1 MSQTKKTTK
10 IYTNTYLITDVFF
23 LFLAT
28 KRTKK
33 LPERNPKKKRA
44 VFIPSSYDSG
54 EEDEDLSVN
63 VPADS
68 AIDAPS
74 SASAD
79 VPPPTSTPPQS
90 ASAAT
95 AVDPPAATAVD
106 PPATT
111 AVGPPVSSAGTR
123 KKPYEM
129 VNSVVESAPPGPA
142 SAEVWEAANKEHE
155 IYERQY
161 QKETERR
168 RLHYFKCFTK
178 VNKEMMKHKE

>member
-1 MSQTKKTTK
+1 MF
-10 IYTNTYLITDVFF
+10 FF
-23 LFLAT
+23 LILAT

-44 VFIPSSYDSG
+44 VFTLSSYDSG

-63 VPADS
+63 V
-68 AIDAPS
+68 
-74 SASAD
+74 ASAD

-90 ASAAT
+90 ATAVDPAPAT
-95 AVDPPAATAVD
+95 AIDPPAATAVD
-106 PPATT
+106 PP
-111 AVGPPVSSAGTR
+111 VSSASTR

-129 VNSVVESAPPGPA
+129 VNSVVERAPPGPA
-142 SAEVWEAANKEHE
+142 SAEVWEAADKEHE

-178 VNKEMMKHKE
+178 VNKEMMKDKE